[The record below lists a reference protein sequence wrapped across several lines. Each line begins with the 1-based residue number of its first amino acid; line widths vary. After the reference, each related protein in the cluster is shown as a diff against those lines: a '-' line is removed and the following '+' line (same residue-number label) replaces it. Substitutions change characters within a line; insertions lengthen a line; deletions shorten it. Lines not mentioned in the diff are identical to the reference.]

1 MKKFKLLTASLAVAM
16 LFAGSAQAD
25 EYTDTLDL
33 LLQKGVISKQ
43 EHAIKIEAHRDR
55 LENKDF
61 HTSRI
66 DKDVKDNNNYRLSKA
81 NDGAV
86 MENGLGIKSKDG
98 NTTAQ
103 FTGRIHMD
111 YRSYTPTYSSGQST
125 DPYQDALEVRRG
137 RFGVRGQIAKDFKYL
152 LLANF
157 GNDVGA
163 SSTTSTIDEFWFNYA
178 AVTEAQLQ
186 VGTFKMPFSLEQ
198 LTSSN
203 NIDFME
209 RSLIG
214 QTEGE
219 FIPAKETG
227 VMLHGIPKTGF
238 TYALALSRGRA
249 NKSTAV
255 DGVDV
260 IGRVTTNIAEV
271 IQNKDFVAH
280 LGAAYSTG
288 NVKTGVAPASGR
300 TEGRQQS
307 AWFTGSSALSGDT
320 ARTRQGLEAAFAWK
334 GLKLQGEQF
343 NFKYDP
349 TTGDNQEIKGHYVQ
363 AVYNITGESHNYK
376 DGTFGWIKPSSAFTS
391 GGRGAWQVGVRAS
404 EFNAEDITVATG
416 KANQATS
423 ITYGITWFLNDN
435 VRLMANYV
443 DTKFNK
449 PVGTSGA
456 RVDGEKAVMFRG
468 QISF

>member
-1 MKKFKLLTASLAVAM
+1 MKKITIISLLAM
-16 LFAGSAQAD
+16 CFTSPVMAD
-25 EYTDTLDL
+25 EYTDTLDI
-33 LLQKGVISKQ
+33 LLQKGILSKQ
-43 EHAIKIEAHRDR
+43 EHAIKVEIHKDR
-55 LENKDF
+55 LENKEF
-61 HTSRI
+61 QTSRI
-66 DKDVKDNNNYRLSKA
+66 DKDVKDSNNYRLSRV
-81 NDGAV
+81 NDGSV

-103 FTGRIHMD
+103 FTGRVHMD
-111 YRSYTPTYSSGQST
+111 YRSYTPTFSSGQST

-249 NKSTAV
+249 NKSTTV

-288 NVKTGVAPASGR
+288 NIKTGVTAASGR
-300 TEGRQQS
+300 TEARNQS
-307 AWFTGSSALSGDT
+307 GWFTGSAMSGET
-320 ARTRQGLEAAFAWK
+320 ERTRQGLEAAFAWK
-334 GLKLQGEQF
+334 NIKLQGEQF

-349 TTGDNQEIKGHYVQ
+349 TTGSDQEIKGHYVQ
-363 AVYNITGESHNYK
+363 AVYNLTGESHNYK
-376 DGTFGWIKPSSAFTS
+376 NGIFNWIKPNTAVTS
-391 GGRGAWQVGVRAS
+391 GGPGAWQVAVRAS
-404 EFNAEDITVATG
+404 EFNAEDISVATG
-416 KANQATS
+416 KSNRATAM
-423 ITYGITWFLNDN
+423 TYGVTWFWNDN
-435 VRLMANYV
+435 VRFMLNYV
-443 DTKFNK
+443 DTKFDAV
-449 PVGTSGA
+449 VGTSGS
-456 RVDGEKAVMFRG
+456 RVNGEKAVMLRG
-468 QISF
+468 QLSF

>member
-1 MKKFKLLTASLAVAM
+1 MKKFKLLTAALAITM
-16 LFAGSAQAD
+16 MFAGAAQAD
-25 EYTDTLDL
+25 EYTDTLDI
-33 LLQKGVISKQ
+33 LLQKGILSKQ
-43 EHAIKIEAHRDR
+43 EHSAKIEAHRDR
-55 LENKDF
+55 LENKEF
-61 HTSRI
+61 QTSRI
-66 DKDVKDNNNYRLSKA
+66 DKDVKDSNNYRLSRV

-103 FTGRIHMD
+103 FTGRVHMD
-111 YRSYTPTYSSGQST
+111 YRSYTQTFSSGQST

-178 AVTEAQLQ
+178 AVAEAQLQ

-214 QTEGE
+214 QAEGE

-227 VMLHGIPKTGF
+227 VMLHGIPKPGF
-238 TYALALSRGRA
+238 TYAVALSRGRA
-249 NKSTAV
+249 NKSTTV

-260 IGRVTTNIAEV
+260 VGRVTTNIAEV

-320 ARTRQGLEAAFAWK
+320 ARTRQGIEAAFAWK
-334 GLKLQGEQF
+334 GLKVQGEQF

-349 TTGDNQEIKGHYVQ
+349 ATGADREITGHYVQ
-363 AVYNITGESHNYK
+363 AIYNITGENHNYK
-376 DGTFGWIKPSSAFTS
+376 DGTFGWIKPNTAFTS

-416 KANQATS
+416 KANLATS
-423 ITYGITWFLNDN
+423 ITYGVTWFLNDN

-456 RVDGEKAVMFRG
+456 RVDGEQAVMLRG